1 MWPEHPNGAKLSA
14 VTVNPTWQLGLAMVL
29 LVALA
34 VIASLLGRL
43 GVAKAS
49 VIASVRAVV
58 QLGIVSVILAYAL
71 AHMWAACLFTVL
83 MFAIAVHTTAN
94 RSGVSAA
101 WMWAAIAMI
110 AGVLLVLLIIFAT
123 GCAPL
128 SPASLIP
135 VAGIIIGNIMSGHTL
150 ACRRFFADLREG
162 I

>member
-1 MWPEHPNGAKLSA
+1 M
-14 VTVNPTWQLGLAMVL
+14 ML

-34 VIASLLGRL
+34 VIASLLGHL
-43 GVAKAS
+43 GIAKAS

-58 QLGIVSVILAYAL
+58 QLGIVSVILVYAL

-110 AGVLLVLLIIFAT
+110 AGVLPVLLIIFAT

-150 ACRRFFADLREG
+150 ACRRFFRRFARGNRYLRG
-162 I
+162 GPSCRFSTS

>member
-1 MWPEHPNGAKLSA
+1 MAQGDVLTNDFVDPGPFPNQGDVLLVDPASHTYDPTHVWPEHPNGAKLSA

-34 VIASLLGRL
+34 
-43 GVAKAS
+43 

-101 WMWAAIAMI
+101 WM
-110 AGVLLVLLIIFAT
+110 
-123 GCAPL
+123 
-128 SPASLIP
+128 
-135 VAGIIIGNIMSGHTL
+135 
-150 ACRRFFADLREG
+150 
-162 I
+162 